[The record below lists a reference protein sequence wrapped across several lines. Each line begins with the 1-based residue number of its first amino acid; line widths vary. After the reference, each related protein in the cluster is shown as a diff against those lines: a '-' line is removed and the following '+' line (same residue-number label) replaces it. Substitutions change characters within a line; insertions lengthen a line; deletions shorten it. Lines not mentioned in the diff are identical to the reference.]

1 MHPSDVLQANLR
13 LIEGIV
19 ERVCRRAHVYGADA
33 DDFAATVKLKLVED
47 DYAVLR
53 NHQGRSSLAT
63 YLRIIVERW
72 YADETIR
79 DHGRWH
85 PSTEAMRIGAAG
97 VLLETLVRRDRRSLE
112 DALPLVRAV
121 DDSLTRNDL
130 EAMLLRLPQR
140 RPRMHVTDL
149 DNAPPAALRASESA
163 DAELIQAETR
173 DVSARTTR
181 VIRAALS
188 ALTVEDRTIVRM
200 RFDESVSIADI
211 SRMLRLPQRPLYRR
225 IESLLGKLRLRLA
238 GEGIDASAIAD
249 VLESRASDDLDFG
262 LAQHEVLTEAV
273 NGGIRQTKEQS

>member
-1 MHPSDVLQANLR
+1 MHPADVLQANLR

-33 DDFAATVKLKLVED
+33 EDFAATVKLKLVED

-63 YLRIIVERW
+63 YLRIIFERW
-72 YADETIR
+72 FADETIR

-85 PSTEAMRIGAAG
+85 PSTEAMRMGAAG

-130 EAMLLRLPQR
+130 EAMLSRLPQR

-149 DNAPPAALRASESA
+149 DSAPPSALRASGSA
-163 DAELIQAETR
+163 DAELMQAEAR
-173 DVSARTTR
+173 DVSARATR

-188 ALTVEDRTIVRM
+188 ALSVEDRTIVRM
-200 RFDESVSIADI
+200 HFDESVSIANI

-225 IESLLGKLRLRLA
+225 IESLLGQLRRRLA
-238 GEGIDASAIAD
+238 GEGIDASAIAG

-262 LAQHEVLTEAV
+262 LAETEAV

>member
-1 MHPSDVLQANLR
+1 MQPSEVLQANLR

-63 YLRIIVERW
+63 YLRIIIERW
-72 YADETIR
+72 FADETIR

-85 PSTEAMRIGAAG
+85 PSTEAMRVGSAG

-121 DDSLTRNDL
+121 DDSLTLKDL
-130 EAMLLRLPQR
+130 EAMLLRFPQR

-149 DNAPPAALRASESA
+149 DSAPPDALRASGGA
-163 DAELIQAETR
+163 DAELLQAEAR
-173 DVSARTTR
+173 DVSARATR
-181 VIRAALS
+181 VIRAALG
-188 ALTVEDRTIVRM
+188 ALSVEDRTIVRM

-225 IESLLGKLRLRLA
+225 IESLLAKLRGQLT
-238 GEGIDASAIAD
+238 GEGIDASAIAG

-262 LAQHEVLTEAV
+262 LAQTEAV

>member
-1 MHPSDVLQANLR
+1 MHPSEVLQANLR

-19 ERVCRRAHVYGADA
+19 ERVCRRAHVYDADA

-72 YADETIR
+72 FADETIR

-97 VLLETLVRRDRRSLE
+97 VLLETLVRRDRRSLD
-112 DALPLVRAV
+112 DALPLVRAL
-121 DDSLTRNDL
+121 DDSLTRSDL
-130 EAMLLRLPQR
+130 EAMLLRLPLR
-140 RPRMHVTDL
+140 RPRMHITDL
-149 DNAPPAALRASESA
+149 DSAPPAALRASSSA
-163 DAELIQAETR
+163 DAGLIQAEAR
-173 DVSARTTR
+173 DVSARATR
-181 VIRAALS
+181 AIRAVLAALS
-188 ALTVEDRTIVRM
+188 VEDRAIVRM

-225 IESLLGKLRLRLA
+225 IESLLGKLRGRLA
-238 GEGIDASAIAD
+238 GEAIDAAAIAD
-249 VLESRASDDLDFG
+249 VLESHAANDLDFG
-262 LAQHEVLTEAV
+262 LGETEAV
-273 NGGIRQTKEQS
+273 NDGIRQTKEQS